1 MGLTGR
7 LRALY
12 GTTPLHLA
20 AHVAAL
26 ALVGWAALQL
36 ADVRRADNVAL
47 WFLGAVVIHD
57 ALLLPFYAVL
67 DRAARAV
74 VPFRAMNHLRVPL
87 GLSALLLLVFF
98 PAILGLN
105 DANFER
111 VAGYDD
117 DGYLGRWLL
126 ATGLLFAASAAL
138 YAVRVSRSRDR

>member
-1 MGLTGR
+1 MTR

-12 GTTPLHLA
+12 GTTPLHLV

-26 ALVGWAALQL
+26 AFVLWAALQL
-36 ADVRRADNVAL
+36 ADARRPLNIAL
-47 WFLGAVVIHD
+47 WFVAAVVIHD
-57 ALLLPFYAVL
+57 VLLLPFYAGL

-74 VPFRAMNHLRVPL
+74 VPFRAINHLRVPL

-126 ATGLLFAASAAL
+126 ATAVLFALSAAA
-138 YAVRVSRSRDR
+138 YAVRVSRARDR